1 MALVAT
7 RTITLSV
14 VSHRQ
19 NALVNVLLE
28 DVLRSCA
35 ERVNLILTLNVP
47 DRTPLALET
56 LACPVEVL
64 ENAQRK
70 GFGANHNAAFRRC
83 KTPYFCVCN
92 PDIRLPAD
100 PFPALI
106 ASLEGDR
113 SGVTGPLVR
122 RPSGGVED
130 SARRFPTAASLLK
143 KVFIDTREP
152 EYPVDLGPQDVDW
165 IGGMFML
172 FRSDAFRA
180 IGGFDEAF
188 FLYYEDVDLCLR
200 LGKAGRSVIF
210 DPRAE
215 VVHAAR
221 RDSRR
226 SPAHAMHHL
235 ASALRFLMRS

>member
-1 MALVAT
+1 MASVAT

-14 VSHRQ
+14 VSHGQ
-19 NALVNVLLE
+19 NALVNALLE
-28 DVLRSCA
+28 DVLRTCA
-35 ERVNLILTLNVP
+35 ARVELILTLNVP
-47 DRTPLALET
+47 DTTPLALEA
-56 LACPVEVL
+56 LPCPVAVI

-100 PFPALI
+100 PFPALL
-106 ASLEGDR
+106 ASLEGKR
-113 SGVTGPLVR
+113 AGVAGPLVR
-122 RPSGGVED
+122 SPSGGIED

-143 KVFIDTREP
+143 KAYMDRREP
-152 EYPVDLGPQDVDW
+152 EYPVDRGPQDVDW
-165 IGGMFML
+165 VGGMFML
-172 FRSDAFRA
+172 LRSDAFRA

-188 FLYYEDVDLCLR
+188 FLYYEDVDLCRR
-200 LGKAGRSVIF
+200 LGKAGQSVIF

-215 VVHAAR
+215 VLHAAR

-226 SPAHAMHHL
+226 SPRHAMHHL
-235 ASALRFLMRS
+235 ASALRFLTRS